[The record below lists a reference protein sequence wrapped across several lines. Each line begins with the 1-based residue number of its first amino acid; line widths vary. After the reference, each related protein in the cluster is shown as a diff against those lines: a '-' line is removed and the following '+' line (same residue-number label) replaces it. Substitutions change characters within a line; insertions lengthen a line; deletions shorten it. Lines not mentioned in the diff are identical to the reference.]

1 MSIAGKMSTTIR
13 VSDSTPITRMSTH
26 ITATVYGRRRARRTI
41 HIGADYRGP
50 KSSPLPWEVNRDHAG
65 RHRGAPPTLLA
76 FPLIRTALGVSC
88 PAMPDDAPPRPSR
101 VGRFLR

>member
-13 VSDSTPITRMSTH
+13 VSDSTPITRMSKH

-50 KSSPLPWEVNRDHAG
+50 KSSRRPSQVNRDREA
-65 RHRGAPPTLLA
+65 GAPGAHRRGTGSGGTSDKKSARNARNARIRRFNSPELA
-76 FPLIRTALGVSC
+76 
-88 PAMPDDAPPRPSR
+88 D
-101 VGRFLR
+101 